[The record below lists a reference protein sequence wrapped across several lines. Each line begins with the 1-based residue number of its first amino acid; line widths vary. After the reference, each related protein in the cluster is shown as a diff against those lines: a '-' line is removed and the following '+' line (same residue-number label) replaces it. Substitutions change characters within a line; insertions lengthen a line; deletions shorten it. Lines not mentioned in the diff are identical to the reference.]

1 MLVLLT
7 EETGRRRAD
16 QPELKLKLSSAMA
29 MKRTS
34 RMKPRSPCGCGKGE
48 EDDEDVLDA
57 PEEEDSGC
65 RGWVTLEMSSG
76 SLSAMATAWDM
87 DF

>member
-1 MLVLLT
+1 MVMS
-7 EETGRRRAD
+7 E
-16 QPELKLKLSSAMA
+16 
-29 MKRTS
+29 
-34 RMKPRSPCGCGKGE
+34 GE